1 MLSSAKTR
9 LILLPCQFPHLRAL
23 ILQPIPQPAFLRAGK
38 LPRQVAEPVQGHPL
52 RLLLRRQLGAGF
64 ADVDCVAL
72 SGEFLVGLIFI
83 ADLAVVPLPFHIRSL
98 SSPPVGAALFFPLI
112 VVHRTAVVK
121 HTRLAVLQPNF

>member
-64 ADVDCVAL
+64 ADVGRMTP
-72 SGEFLVGLIFI
+72 SGGFFVGLVFA
-83 ADLAVVPLPFHIRSL
+83 ADALAFSYPISL
-98 SSPPVGAALFFPLI
+98 AA
-112 VVHRTAVVK
+112 A
-121 HTRLAVLQPNF
+121 